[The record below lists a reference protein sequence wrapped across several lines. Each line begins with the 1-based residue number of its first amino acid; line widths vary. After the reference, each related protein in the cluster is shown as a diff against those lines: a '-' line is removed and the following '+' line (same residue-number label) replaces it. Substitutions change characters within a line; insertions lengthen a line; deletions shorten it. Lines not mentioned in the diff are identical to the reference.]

1 MRKAWN
7 LNDTDIMAEGVDRLL
22 PVYFGWGLLVPVCFS
37 LIYGYVSH
45 RAMQALGYRQE
56 NTVRAYLRISLP
68 VMILFTLWCMLNFPL
83 PVLYILAFL
92 GKLVRLQRRNEN
104 SEKSLFLSNFAH
116 LTTMALHLILIG
128 FGALITGNSMN
139 ELLEEP
145 FWRIGTIGMLL
156 AVDNL
161 ALWRVPRWNTILEV
175 LRTQSKSQEVR
186 PFMVYL
192 WFCNVFLLVD
202 SELCSSEIQWD
213 LLPVFLIG
221 STVLMEF
228 YLFRFLRHLYTIL
241 KVQYLE
247 EEHHRLLLQLEE
259 KNRNAAKLR
268 SKSVIDPMTGIFSRR
283 YAMEQIDYL
292 LQMKVPFSL
301 VFIDLDHLKRI
312 NDREGHHAGDIYI
325 LRFTSEFSSFL
336 RKSDIFARVGGD
348 EFVVILPN
356 CTRDTAEKRLDSIR
370 TRLTEASGLPI
381 TFSYG
386 ITCASGKMMTVPSR
400 SFTGLTRPCT
410 RISRRTRDK

>member
-45 RAMQALGYRQE
+45 RAMQALGYQQE

-68 VMILFTLWCMLNFPL
+68 AMILFTLWCMLNFPL

-386 ITCASGKMMTVPSR
+386 ITCASGKNDDSSEQVLYRADQAMYE
-400 SFTGLTRPCT
+400 
-410 RISRRTRDK
+410 DKQAHNR

>member
-1 MRKAWN
+1 M
-7 LNDTDIMAEGVDRLL
+7 L

-68 VMILFTLWCMLNFPL
+68 AMILFTLWCMLNFPL

-92 GKLVRLQRRNEN
+92 GKLVRLQGRNEN

-192 WFCNVFLLVD
+192 WFCNIFLLVD

-386 ITCASGKMMTVPSR
+386 ITCASGKNDDSSEQVLYRADQAMYE
-400 SFTGLTRPCT
+400 
-410 RISRRTRDK
+410 DKQAHKR

>member
-45 RAMQALGYRQE
+45 RAMQALGYQQE

-68 VMILFTLWCMLNFPL
+68 AMILFTLWCMLNFPL

-128 FGALITGNSMN
+128 FGALITGSSMN

-386 ITCASGKMMTVPSR
+386 ITCASGKNDDSSEQVLYRADQAMYE
-400 SFTGLTRPCT
+400 
-410 RISRRTRDK
+410 DKQAHKR